1 MRSLKQAL
9 NDFVKRAEI
18 DKPIAQG
25 SALSMW
31 DETVGSKI
39 RKNTEATTIE
49 SGVLTVKS
57 TNAVW
62 RQELQL
68 EKRKMIEKLNKKIG
82 KEIVKDIRF
91 LWVKT

>member
-9 NDFVKRAEI
+9 NDFVKRADI

-31 DETVGSKI
+31 AEIVGPKV

-49 SGVLTVKS
+49 SGVLTVKA

-68 EKRKMIEKLNKKIG
+68 KKRKIIENLNKKIG

-91 LWVKT
+91 L

>member
-9 NDFVKRAEI
+9 NDFIGRADI

-25 SALSMW
+25 SALLMW
-31 DETVGSKI
+31 DEIVGPKV
-39 RKNTEATTIE
+39 RKNTEATAIE
-49 SGVLTVKS
+49 SGVLIVRS

-68 EKRKMIEKLNKKIG
+68 KKEKL
-82 KEIVKDIRF
+82 
-91 LWVKT
+91 

>member
-9 NDFVKRAEI
+9 DDFVKRADIER
-18 DKPIAQG
+18 PIAQV
-25 SALSMW
+25 SALLMW
-31 DETVGSKI
+31 DKI
-39 RKNTEATTIE
+39 VEPKVRKNTEATTIE

-68 EKRKMIEKLNKKIG
+68 KKRKIIEKLNKKIG

-91 LWVKT
+91 L